1 MSGTPGRAAIDEQAS
16 KARAAKLLP
25 SVELPA
31 PVEELAA
38 GAAARLGWHG
48 TVLPPMTLL
57 GRRVVVVADL
67 LTDAHA
73 ERICLGCPPVPDR
86 ATVATWVWPELAARV
101 PAPAVRIVG
110 VLAVARHWRTGLVA
124 TVPFS
129 RYAETAIVLPWW
141 AATTHDYL
149 VNCLPRA
156 RRHGVGVLTADPE
169 GVTDIDLP
177 GATECTAVD
186 LDATGRWLNEA
197 VYERL
202 STVAE

>member
-1 MSGTPGRAAIDEQAS
+1 
-16 KARAAKLLP
+16 
-25 SVELPA
+25 
-31 PVEELAA
+31 
-38 GAAARLGWHG
+38 
-48 TVLPPMTLL
+48 
-57 GRRVVVVADL
+57 VVADL

-86 ATVATWVWPELAARV
+86 ATVATWVWPELAPRV

-149 VNCLPRA
+149 GELPA
-156 RRHGVGVLTADPE
+156 E
-169 GVTDIDLP
+169 
-177 GATECTAVD
+177 GATPRCRRAD
-186 LDATGRWLNEA
+186 RRSGGA
-197 VYERL
+197 
-202 STVAE
+202 